1 MTARLVCLRRDTAAP
16 LRYLVTSWTSCY
28 PTGDCASAA
37 ALRAADEPDWL
48 QSSFINGI

>member
-1 MTARLVCLRRDTAAP
+1 LPASGYQRAVAGPGHVLDK
-16 LRYLVTSWTSCY
+16 RYLS
-28 PTGDCASAA
+28 GDCASAA

>member
-1 MTARLVCLRRDTAAP
+1 LAPRRYPGAP

-37 ALRAADEPDWL
+37 LRAADKPDWL